1 MTAYEFNLKVEA
13 YQEHKIEK
21 EEMALTVAYLNAG
34 WQRAKKMPKLDKY
47 LRKESKKQ
55 KRQTP
60 QEMFDQIMR
69 MNAALEGEVS

>member
-13 YQEHKIEK
+13 YQERKIEK

-60 QEMFDQIMR
+60 QEMFDQILR